1 MSARIYLKV
10 SRDKSLLRKHP
21 WIFSLAINKIKG
33 KPMLGDTVDI
43 YDHKEKWLA
52 RGAYSP
58 ESQIRVRVWTFNEN
72 EEIDSDFFRKKL
84 LNAQSRRDW
93 FIEEGGLTGYRLIA
107 GESDGLPGITID
119 KYDNLIVCQLLSAG
133 ADFHRYTL
141 VEVLKSLY
149 PECSIY
155 ERSDVDV
162 RKKEGLEPVT
172 GWLTKPLASTACII
186 KEHGLSI
193 NVDVAKGHKT
203 GFYLDQ
209 RDSRVTAGRYSKGKS
224 VLNCFSYTGTF
235 ALHCAAN
242 DAKEVI
248 NVDVSQS
255 ALDLARTQIV
265 APFNGRI
272 TKLPISPQNRLR
284 TGDTVLTLYD
294 TDAIEIRAQIP
305 LKYLPTF
312 EFALQ
317 QKQPITGDFTNL
329 GQAIPIT
336 LSRLSGAIEKGKGG
350 IDGLFSIEVNP
361 RTQQA
366 FPITVGRSLSISLEL
381 PAVNESIIVPTQ
393 AIYGQDR
400 IYTVQNSL
408 LVSHQITR
416 VGTQTSA
423 DGSLRFLIDS
433 ANIKEGADILV
444 TQVPNAISGM
454 EVQITHSTS
463 LETAQNAEPTRLT
476 KKVDPQL

>member
-10 SRDKSLLRKHP
+10 SREKSLLRKHP
-21 WIFSLAINKIKG
+21 WIFSQAINKIKG

-58 ESQIRVRVWTFNEN
+58 ESQISVRVWTFNEN
-72 EEIDSDFFRKKL
+72 EEVDSEFFRKKL
-84 LNAQSRRDW
+84 LSAQSRRDW
-93 FIEEGGLTGYRLIA
+93 YIEEGGLTGYRLIA

-149 PECSIY
+149 PGCSIY

-172 GWLTKPLASTACII
+172 GWLTEPLASTACVI

-255 ALDLARTQIV
+255 ALDLAKENV
-265 APFNGRI
+265 ALNNLQDKDVSYVKADVF
-272 TKLPISPQNRLR
+272 KLLRLYREEKRQFDMIILDPPKFVESKAQLTGACRGYKDINMLAMQLLKPGGILLTFSCSGLMEASLFQKVVADAALDARREVHFVERLQQAADHPISSNYPE
-284 TGDTVLTLYD
+284 GYY
-294 TDAIEIRAQIP
+294 
-305 LKYLPTF
+305 LK
-312 EFALQ
+312 
-317 QKQPITGDFTNL
+317 
-329 GQAIPIT
+329 
-336 LSRLSGAIEKGKGG
+336 
-350 IDGLFSIEVNP
+350 GLVC
-361 RTQQA
+361 Q
-366 FPITVGRSLSISLEL
+366 
-381 PAVNESIIVPTQ
+381 
-393 AIYGQDR
+393 
-400 IYTVQNSL
+400 
-408 LVSHQITR
+408 VS
-416 VGTQTSA
+416 
-423 DGSLRFLIDS
+423 
-433 ANIKEGADILV
+433 
-444 TQVPNAISGM
+444 
-454 EVQITHSTS
+454 
-463 LETAQNAEPTRLT
+463 
-476 KKVDPQL
+476 